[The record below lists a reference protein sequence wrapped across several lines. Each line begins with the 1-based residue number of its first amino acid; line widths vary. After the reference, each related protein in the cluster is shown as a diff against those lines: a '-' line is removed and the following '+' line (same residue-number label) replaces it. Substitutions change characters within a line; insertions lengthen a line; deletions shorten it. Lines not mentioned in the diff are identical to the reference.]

1 MGCRG
6 SKAIRIKNVPEPVH
20 VQPTT
25 KQKVSSPTECRKQHA
40 GEKTKEQ
47 TAEETGKQ
55 TDDKQHATEDKET
68 LTKEQISLVQ
78 DTWRSVKEAFELE
91 QVGMEFYVR

>member
-1 MGCRG
+1 MGCGR

-25 KQKVSSPTECRKQHA
+25 KQKASSPTECSKQTA
-40 GEKTKEQ
+40 GEATKEQ
-47 TAEETGKQ
+47 TAKEKGKQ
-55 TDDKQHATEDKET
+55 TDEKQHATEDKET

-78 DTWRSVKEAFELE
+78 DTWRSVKEALELE
-91 QVGMEFYVR
+91 LVGMEFYIR